1 MHDVQRSIRLGQPSV
16 AGSQNQNET
25 YRIGDL
31 AREFDI
37 TLRTLRFYEDRGLIH
52 PKRDGSTRLYSDYDR
67 SRLSVILLAKKVGFS
82 LVDIQEVLRRC
93 RRKGTVGSC
102 HFTGLGER
110 AHQVPCR
117 FLEWPQ
123 TLSAAV
129 LHHQLEITATADA
142 AHRWRYNDEQTGF
155 LDFAERSIQPG
166 GNLRA

>member
-82 LVDIQEVLRRC
+82 LVDIQEVL
-93 RRKGTVGSC
+93 
-102 HFTGLGER
+102 HIYDR
-110 AHQVPCR
+110 AEE
-117 FLEWPQ
+117 LE
-123 TLSAAV
+123 
-129 LHHQLEITATADA
+129 DA
-142 AHRWRYNDEQTGF
+142 AGKLAARFTEQ
-155 LDFAERSIQPG
+155 LDVLKNQKAEIEDAIEQLAETIHS
-166 GNLRA
+166 LRQY